1 MDRDPQDQHEQNAS
15 LIVKA
20 LFREL
25 ELKVL
30 TLASNQQFFI
40 TKIKL
45 QEAAEMLRVIILLY
59 SLQ

>member
-20 LFREL
+20 LLREL

-30 TLASNQQFFI
+30 TLTNNKEFFI

-45 QEAAEMLRVIILLY
+45 QEAAEMLRVRYL
-59 SLQ
+59 